1 MQIKYTDA
9 KPERLDKFLLRSL
22 PWPSRSRLQKQIKD
36 GLITVNGQKAPPHH
50 FLKKNEI
57 IAIMPRPVKQERGA
71 DESAAVQPLI
81 VVGQTK
87 DYLIIEKQAGL
98 ISHPSA
104 HAKTGTLAQ
113 KIASQFPE
121 TKAVGEDARRPGLV
135 HRLDREVS
143 GLMVIA
149 RTNAM
154 FEHLK
159 EQFKNR
165 TIQKEYTGLVH
176 GKTEKEHGLIS
187 KPIGRAKS
195 RGGRM
200 AAHTQKYQDDKP
212 ALTEYYLLRTIKNYS
227 LLRII
232 IHTGRTHQIRVHLY
246 SLGHPV
252 AGDELYQ
259 IKRFK
264 TVKLGRLF
272 LHASRLGFRD
282 LAGKYVE
289 YTSPL
294 PEELERFISQ
304 IQ

>member
-1 MQIKYTDA
+1 MQIKFTGA
-9 KPERLDKFLLRSL
+9 KPERLDKFLLGRQS
-22 PWPSRSRLQKQIKD
+22 WPSRARLQKLIKE
-36 GLITVNGQKAPPHH
+36 GLITVNGQKAAPHH

-57 IAIMPRPVKQERGA
+57 INIEKGQ
-71 DESAAVQPLI
+71 SAGQAGVALNAETPLNI
-81 VVGQTK
+81 VDQTE

-121 TKAVGEDARRPGLV
+121 TKAVGEDALRPGLV

-232 IHTGRTHQIRVHLY
+232 IHTGRTHQIRVHLF
-246 SLGHPV
+246 SIGHPV
-252 AGDELYQ
+252 VGDELYQ